1 MKDIV
6 RDEPAYAPPPA
17 VTGVLAGLAAGITAA
32 HDEDHS
38 VFHLLDTGCDGL
50 WWCLALMDTAY
61 LPTSTKAPRR

>member
-38 VFHLLDTGCDGL
+38 GFHLLDTGRDGL
-50 WWCLALMDTAY
+50 W
-61 LPTSTKAPRR
+61 